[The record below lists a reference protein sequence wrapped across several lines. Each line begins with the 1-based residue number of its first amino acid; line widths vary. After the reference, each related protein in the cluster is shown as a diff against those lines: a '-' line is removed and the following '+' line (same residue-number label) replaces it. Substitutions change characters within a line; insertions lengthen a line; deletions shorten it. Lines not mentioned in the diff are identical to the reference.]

1 MSEMNA
7 LEEERARSYLKIRE
21 ASVVRWGEERTAE
34 IEDTLRKTSDS
45 IARLSL
51 FKFDHTDAPG
61 AFLSEFGVDPETAS
75 EGNAGE

>member
-1 MSEMNA
+1 MSEMNT
-7 LEEERARSYLKIRE
+7 LEEARARAYLKIRE

-51 FKFDHTDAPG
+51 FKFDHTDTPG

-75 EGNAGE
+75 QGNTSE